1 MGLGLL
7 IIVGS
12 IVAYGWSLCFKEYK
26 PPAHPENQLMSSVQA
41 RRYGVLL
48 GSVAATNHGDRLGAE
63 HNGWIVGITL
73 FAMRPNIEVQKW
85 RSGGRV
91 VSIFAGALTAS
102 WVLSEPAETDDCR
115 FFAGAL
121 IARMCHTRQS
131 LVYYT
136 CFHNLFGFL
145 CCYTDSQLL
154 LILNIASTNECWRP
168 CWVYVCLV
176 SSSRRKN

>member
-1 MGLGLL
+1 MQNSMGLGLL

-26 PPAHPENQLMSSVQA
+26 PLAYPENPLMSSVQA
-41 RRYGVLL
+41 RRYDGCCHKL
-48 GSVAATNHGDRLGAE
+48 RRQLGAE
-63 HNGWIVGITL
+63 HIGWIVGATL

-85 RSGGRV
+85 RSGGSV
-91 VSIFAGALTAS
+91 ISVF
-102 WVLSEPAETDDCR
+102 
-115 FFAGAL
+115 
-121 IARMCHTRQS
+121 
-131 LVYYT
+131 
-136 CFHNLFGFL
+136 FL

-154 LILNIASTNECWRP
+154 LILNIASSNECWRP